1 MDFENLAEL
10 YAVYPEAKNK
20 IHMLSAFAEGKQRNR
35 EIADPYY
42 GDEETIRQCYA
53 MLMQCVRNLAQSVF
67 PARETAAA
75 IDSTLVHH

>member
-42 GDEETIRQCYA
+42 GDEKTTRRCYHRYKR
-53 MLMQCVRNLAQSVF
+53 VVYI
-67 PARETAAA
+67 ARSEGRRTPH
-75 IDSTLVHH
+75 V